1 MQAMDT
7 DIFTWF
13 FYAGGATIFIVALI
27 PLLIAGFFLFSML
40 PGMLFSRFYDRMYKR
55 LGFLPETVLFLLCCG
70 MALILSINIMQ
81 SPPLC
86 LDPVPSRNAQRFYV
100 YTVVHPQGAPPHL
113 PVGTVVYST
122 AAPQHLA
129 SDRLITI
136 LRAQLPAQRQAVTLN
151 VNLARE
157 HLAAVGFLRHPF
169 AFAARQCKPAFMVDP
184 QSLGEWPQS
193 LALRNSRSFERIAHW
208 R

>member
-1 MQAMDT
+1 MDT

-70 MALILSINIMQ
+70 MALILSLNIMQ

-86 LDPVPSRNAQRFYV
+86 LDPVPSRTPQRFSV
-100 YTVVHPQGAPPHL
+100 ATVTHPEGAPLRL
-113 PVGTVVYST
+113 PGTGAPLGTLPAGTVVYS
-122 AAPQHLA
+122 AAVPQSAGRPPAL
-129 SDRLITI
+129 LIV
-136 LRAQLPAQRQAVTLN
+136 RAQLPEQRQAVALN
-151 VNLARE
+151 GTVTTE
-157 HLAAVGFLRHPF
+157 HLTATGFLRHPF
-169 AFAARQCKPAFMVDP
+169 TFAARQCKPAFVIDP
-184 QSLGEWPQS
+184 KSLLYWP
-193 LALRNSRSFERIAHW
+193 R
-208 R
+208 